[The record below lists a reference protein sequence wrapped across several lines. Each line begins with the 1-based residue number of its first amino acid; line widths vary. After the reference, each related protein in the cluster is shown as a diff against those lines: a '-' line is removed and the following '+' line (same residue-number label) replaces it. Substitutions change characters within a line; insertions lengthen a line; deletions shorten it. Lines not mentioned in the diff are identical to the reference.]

1 MNKTVYENG
10 KYCMQDVGTLYLGTK
25 YTLGQ
30 LLEEEDISFKLRLL
44 VEQYILPKA
53 DPEDTLETHLYFL
66 ERGSFLIKIYQQL
79 KARVRI
85 NILEEKKT
93 SRGSREEYTTKV
105 MTVEKLAAMSP
116 EEKEKRGVVVQEL
129 SVSKFALM
137 AF

>member
-66 ERGSFLIKIYQQL
+66 EKGSFLIKIYQQL

-85 NILEEKKT
+85 NILEDKKT
-93 SRGSREEYTTKV
+93 FRGSRKEYTTKV
-105 MTVEKLAAMSP
+105 VTVEKLADMSP
-116 EEKEKRGVVVQEL
+116 AEKEKRGVVVQEL
-129 SVSKFALM
+129 SVSKLALM
-137 AF
+137 TF

>member
-66 ERGSFLIKIYQQL
+66 EKGSFLIKIYQRL

-85 NILEEKKT
+85 NILEDKKT
-93 SRGSREEYTTKV
+93 FRGTGKEYITKV
-105 MTVEKLAAMSP
+105 MTVEKLADMSP
-116 EEKEKRGVVVQEL
+116 AEKEKRGVVVQEL

-137 AF
+137 TF